1 MKHIFFNE
9 SSFSFFPCD
18 DRQPFNVLDSEIR
31 FSLMSFL
38 LIFESVEIS

>member
-1 MKHIFFNE
+1 MCFNVF
-9 SSFSFFPCD
+9 SVSFFPPSD
-18 DRQPFNVLDSEIR
+18 YRQPFNVLNSEIR